1 MRAAVQSRSVAW
13 ISFNFGKRAML
24 FYPAPMQDV
33 ERHRF
38 DHAQTMK
45 PVRMLQ
51 SHTQRDRAAVGMA
64 DQMDGS
70 MQPRDNRVHH
80 SHFVGQSQRPASGP
94 RIGFVVAVQIGCN
107 DMELVG
113 SDRPPPYRGSG
124 QNLRLV
130 GDLVHRGRMSPFGST
145 TAHKHPLILRPHLEV
160 KERYPKVGDGMRRGR
175 RIRAFSVHEFDASND
190 LGELI

>member
-1 MRAAVQSRSVAW
+1 MAW
-13 ISFNFGKRAML
+13 ISFNFGKQAML
-24 FYPAPMQDV
+24 CYPTPVQDV
-33 ERHRF
+33 DHHRF

-51 SHTQRDRAAVGMA
+51 SHRQREHAAVGMA

-94 RIGFVVAVQIGCN
+94 RIGFAVAVQIGRD

-113 SDRPPPYRGSG
+113 SDRPPPPPYRGSG
-124 QNLRLV
+124 QSLRLV
-130 GDLVHRGRMSPFGST
+130 GDPVHRG
-145 TAHKHPLILRPHLEV
+145 
-160 KERYPKVGDGMRRGR
+160 
-175 RIRAFSVHEFDASND
+175 
-190 LGELI
+190 